1 MSRRR
6 HMYTSLKKLQT
17 TQRLTQLFSSTVR
30 RRQKW
35 LCSTSLGLIAL
46 LSSSGHAQTELRLEE
61 VIVTAEKRDASL
73 QEISQA
79 VTVMNGVE
87 LDQYSVNSMVDLNA
101 LVPGLN
107 VVKNEGTQLVM
118 SMRGIGNEANQN
130 VFASPAV
137 SYHVDGVY
145 MASPHVMQAKLLDIE
160 RLEVI
165 RGPQGTLF
173 GQNSTG
179 GAINVVTTKPTF
191 DNREGKIG
199 LEVGSY
205 DRLRTYGIY
214 NLPLTKS
221 SALRLSIATDYHG
234 GYSRNVSLDQELDDG
249 RNVSVR
255 GRLYLEPSALLSMD
269 LALQVATNNRNGPA
283 QKGILDPTPDP
294 RELAQ
299 DFPQIWDLNATFASA
314 SIAYE
319 LESFVFK
326 SVSSLQDDTLDLRRD
341 NDRHDLNS
349 LPPFT
354 ILPSKYDPWN
364 NNQRTLTQE
373 FLLTSITPL
382 FDKMDWIAGYF
393 YFQTD
398 VALAI
403 EEYID
408 FGADG
413 AFDPIS
419 REDIRAFALG
429 DYGFITDSIRE
440 RRAHSLFFEGN
451 YNLDARTR
459 AVAGLRWSHD
469 GVESEIS
476 NFYGRSG
483 VDTQSTSGRT
493 LTGRISFE
501 RDLSD
506 LSMLYLSLVR
516 GYKPAGSNLTFGR
529 EDEIAPIVVLP
540 IYEKET
546 VNTIEVGLKADLF
559 DQRIRLNGAIFQ
571 YDYRN
576 LQYQATDPEVFEGGV
591 NNIPDSKITGAELEV
606 VALLSDHLDVD
617 LRVSSLNTEITSHH
631 RSLDNVASDATTN
644 ALLAQGFAL
653 FGPEIQRARAENI
666 VDVFGN
672 ELAKSPRSTVSFGVN
687 YERALSDIGQLL
699 VSVQLNHRGSYQNR
713 IFNNPST
720 DFVREYTTVNAIG
733 RFEPLDG
740 DWYVTL
746 RVINASDTDGV
757 NARFTDVFGVGAS
770 SEELIPPRQLLL
782 GIGLTF

>member
-1 MSRRR
+1 MNQ
-6 HMYTSLKKLQT
+6 LKR
-17 TQRLTQLFSSTVR
+17 QRLIGAACIGFVSLVAQL
-30 RRQKW
+30 
-35 LCSTSLGLIAL
+35 GD
-46 LSSSGHAQTELRLEE
+46 AQTELRLEE

-73 QEISQA
+73 QETSQA
-79 VTVMNGVE
+79 VTVMSGLD
-87 LDQYSVNSMVDLNA
+87 LDQYSVNSMVDLNS

-107 VVKNEGTQLVM
+107 VLKNEGTQLVM
-118 SMRGIGNEANQN
+118 SMRGVGNEANQN
-130 VFASPAV
+130 VIASPAV

-179 GAINVVTTKPTF
+179 GAINVVTTQPSVDERMGNVGIEF
-191 DNREGKIG
+191 
-199 LEVGSY
+199 GSY
-205 DRLRTYGIY
+205 DRLQTRAAY
-214 NLPLTKS
+214 NLPLATS
-221 SALRLSIATDYHG
+221 AALRLSLATDHHAG
-234 GYSRNVSLDQELDDG
+234 FSQNISLDQELDDG
-249 RNVSVR
+249 SNVAVR
-255 GRLYLEPSALLSMD
+255 GRLYVDPSDLLSMD
-269 LALQVATNNRNGPA
+269 FALQIATNHRDGPA

-299 DFPQIWDLNATFASA
+299 DFPQTWELDATFASA
-314 SIAYE
+314 TVEYDLGDYI
-319 LESFVFK
+319 FK
-326 SVSSLQDDTLDLRRD
+326 SVSSFQDDTLDLKRD

-354 ILPSKYDPWN
+354 ILPAKYDPWH

-382 FDKMDWIAGYF
+382 LDKIDWIAGYF

-398 VALAI
+398 VAIVI

-413 AFDPIS
+413 VFDPIT
-419 REDIRAFALG
+419 REEVRAFALG
-429 DYGFITDSIRE
+429 DYGFITDADRQ
-440 RRAHSLFFEGN
+440 RRAHSIFFEGN
-451 YNLDARTR
+451 YNIDSSTR
-459 AVAGLRWSHD
+459 AIAGLRFSQD

-483 VDTQSTSGRT
+483 VDTQSTSSTT
-493 LTGRISFE
+493 LTGRFSFE

-506 LSMLYLSLVR
+506 LSMIYLSLVR

-529 EDEIAPIVVLP
+529 ENDIAPIVVLP
-540 IYEKET
+540 TYEKET
-546 VNTIEVGLKADLF
+546 VNTVEVGLKSDFL
-559 DQRIRLNGAIFQ
+559 DRRVRLNTAIFQ
-571 YDYRN
+571 YDYKN

-591 NNIPDSKITGAELEV
+591 NNIPNSQITGAEFEAI
-606 VALLSDHLDVD
+606 ALLTDRLDVD
-617 LRVSSLNTEITSHH
+617 LRVSLLNTEITSHH

-687 YERALSDIGQLL
+687 YEQSLFDEGELL
-699 VSVQLNHRGSYQNR
+699 VSLQINHRGSYQYR
-713 IFNNPST
+713 IFNNPDT
-720 DFVREYTTVNAIG
+720 DFVPEYTTVNAIG
-733 RFEPLDG
+733 RFEPVDG

-746 RVINASDTDGV
+746 RAINLTDTDGV

-770 SEELIPPRQLLL
+770 SEELIPPRQILL
-782 GIGLTF
+782 GIGISF